1 MGSERDTDRDLY
13 FTTETA
19 DQCFLDEFVT
29 GLGAVV
35 QGEISTAA
43 EMYNDIGALW
53 YSMEKM
59 LAGLKGAD
67 AHGRGVVAGR
77 GCPLRGGAHTGAA
90 LGN

>member
-1 MGSERDTDRDLY
+1 MGSERITYFSTDA
-13 FTTETA
+13 A
-19 DQCFLDEFVT
+19 DQCFLKELVLGVST
-29 GLGAVV
+29 GLG
-35 QGEISTAA
+35 GEINTAA
-43 EMYNDIGALW
+43 DLYNGIGDVW
-53 YSMEKM
+53 CSVEKM